1 MPTNFTDDD
10 GIDEDG
16 PPSELTSPLSTFAGR
31 LDYLFR
37 TVHPRGQRPYSYD
50 YVAEAVTREG
60 IDISGNY
67 IWMLRSGRRNNP
79 TLRHME
85 GLARFFGV
93 SPAFLSDQDEA
104 ERVSGQLTKISALA
118 ANGVEY
124 VAMRGATVEASTLDA
139 ITALLDQ
146 VRELTSGLRV
156 DSPPDPPS
164 SGTQEDH
171 T

>member
-1 MPTNFTDDD
+1 MPTDSMD
-10 GIDEDG
+10 GDG
-16 PPSELTSPLSTFAGR
+16 PDLESNPSLSTFAGR

-50 YVAEAVTREG
+50 HVAEAVTNEG

-67 IWMLRSGRRNNP
+67 IWMLRTGRRDNP

-93 SPAFLSDQDEA
+93 SPAFLSDQVEA
-104 ERVSGQLTKISALA
+104 ERISGQLTKISALA
-118 ANGVEY
+118 ASGVQH

-146 VRELTSGLRV
+146 VRELTSGLRK
-156 DSPPDPPS
+156 DGPPDPPTVA
-164 SGTQEDH
+164 TQEDKQ
-171 T
+171 

>member
-1 MPTNFTDDD
+1 MTTDEFDEDD
-10 GIDEDG
+10 GASSG
-16 PPSELTSPLSTFAGR
+16 HSSVLSSFAGR

-37 TVHPRGQRPYSYD
+37 TVHPRSQRPYSYD
-50 YVAEAVTREG
+50 FVAEAVSAQG

-67 IWMLRSGRRNNP
+67 IWMLRTGRRDNP

-93 SPAFLSDQDEA
+93 STAFLSDQDEA
-104 ERVSGQLTKISALA
+104 ERVSGQLTKLSALA
-118 ANGVEY
+118 LSGVEH

-146 VRELTSGLRV
+146 VRELTSGLRP
-156 DSPPDPPS
+156 DAPPDPES
-164 SGTQEDH
+164 SGTQEDQK
-171 T
+171 

>member
-1 MPTNFTDDD
+1 MPTTPSGDYDDD
-10 GIDEDG
+10 EVAPEGAAE
-16 PPSELTSPLSTFAGR
+16 LSTFAGR

-37 TVHPRGQRPYSYD
+37 TVHPRGQRAYSYD
-50 YVAEAVTREG
+50 HVAEAMSSQG

-104 ERVSGQLTKISALA
+104 ERVSGQLTKISELA
-118 ANGVEY
+118 ASGVQH
-124 VAMRGATVEASTLDA
+124 VAMRGASVEASTLDA

-146 VRELTSGLRV
+146 VRELTSGLRA
-156 DSPPDPPS
+156 DTPTDPPS
-164 SGTQEDH
+164 LSMQEDH
-171 T
+171 Q